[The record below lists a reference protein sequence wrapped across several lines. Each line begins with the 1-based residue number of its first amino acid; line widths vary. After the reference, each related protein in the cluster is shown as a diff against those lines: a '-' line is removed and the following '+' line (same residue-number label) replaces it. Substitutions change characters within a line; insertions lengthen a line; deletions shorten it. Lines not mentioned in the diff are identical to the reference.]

1 VFPGVGASRLSGS
14 VSARWLA
21 LREPADGAAR
31 SVTLV
36 TELRRVLTA
45 NGPLFVHDLGCGT
58 GSMLRWLAPLLPGPQ
73 RWTGHDWDE
82 KLLAALSKSAPVQD
96 SQGATVT
103 VDIQEC
109 DLTRLQPDELTGASL
124 ITASA
129 LLDILSAAELEHLAT
144 TCLATGCPVLLALS
158 VTGRVEL
165 RPCDRQDERIQ
176 HAFNLHQR
184 RITSDGRRLLGPHA
198 VLAAAKL
205 FAGRGATVLSAPSVW
220 RLGAGDGALIDEW
233 LAGWVGAACEQRPA
247 LAASATDYLRRRAP
261 AAAGGHLDVTV
272 HHRDLLIVP

>member
-1 VFPGVGASRLSGS
+1 M
-14 VSARWLA
+14 RWLA
-21 LREPADGAAR
+21 LREPADCAAR
-31 SVTLV
+31 SATLV
-36 TELRRVLTA
+36 TELRRTLTA
-45 NGPLFVHDLGCGT
+45 NAPLLVHDLGCGA

-73 RWTGHDWDE
+73 RWTGRDRDA

-103 VDIQEC
+103 VDIHEC
-109 DLTRLQPDELTGASL
+109 DLTRLQPDELTGTSL

-129 LLDILSAAELEHLAT
+129 LLDILSAAELERLAMV
-144 TCLATGCPVLLALS
+144 CLAAGCPALLALS

-165 RPCDRQDERIQ
+165 RPRDRQDERIQ

-184 RITSDGRRLLGPHA
+184 RITSDGRRLLGPDA

-205 FAGRGATVLSAPSVW
+205 FADRGATVLSAPSVW
-220 RLGAGDGALIDEW
+220 RLGAADGALINEW
-233 LAGWVGAACEQRPA
+233 LTGWVGAACKQEPA
-247 LAASATDYLRRRAP
+247 LADSANDYLRRRAT
-261 AAAGGHLDVTV
+261 AAADGHLGVTV